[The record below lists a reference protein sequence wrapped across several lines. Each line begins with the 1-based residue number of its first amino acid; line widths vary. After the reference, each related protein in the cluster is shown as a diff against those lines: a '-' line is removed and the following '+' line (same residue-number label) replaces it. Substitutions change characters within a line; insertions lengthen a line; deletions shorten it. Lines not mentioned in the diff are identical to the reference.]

1 MSPKATGS
9 VSRPV
14 DVLVLASVSESRVS
28 VSSRTESTVVKYNLV
43 TLVVIM
49 ILEDTAAF
57 QVLV

>member
-28 VSSRTESTVVKYNLV
+28 VSSWTESRVS
-43 TLVVIM
+43 
-49 ILEDTAAF
+49 
-57 QVLV
+57 VLV